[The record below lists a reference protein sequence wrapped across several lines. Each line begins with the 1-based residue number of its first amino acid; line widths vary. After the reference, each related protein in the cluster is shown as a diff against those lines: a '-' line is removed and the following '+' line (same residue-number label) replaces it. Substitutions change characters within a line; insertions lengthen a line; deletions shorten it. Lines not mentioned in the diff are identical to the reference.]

1 MAIMNEYSDMI
12 EKALSEFLVKDKDI
26 GGLVKSIEYSLM
38 AGGKR
43 VRPKLALEFCRACGG
58 EPENA
63 LDFACAVEMIHTYS
77 LIHDDLPC
85 MDNDDMRRGKP
96 SNHCAFGE
104 DTALLAGDALLTLAF
119 ETVLSENA
127 VRATSPDSV
136 ARAGRLLAN
145 FAGVQGMVGGQ
156 FIDLSIEGKK
166 VESDILEKMYGKK
179 TGALLKAS
187 CMLGC
192 IAANADVE
200 KIRAAEIFGGKIG
213 LVFQIIDDVLDVVS
227 TTDILGKPV
236 LSDEQNEKTTFMS
249 LYGEEKCRE
258 IAAVLTDE
266 ALTALDVFGTDKS
279 VGLRDF
285 AVELLNRKK

>member
-1 MAIMNEYSDMI
+1 MMNEYSDMI
-12 EKALSEFLVKDKDI
+12 ENALSEFLARDRDI
-26 GGLVKSIEYSLM
+26 RGLVESMEYSLM

-43 VRPKLALEFCRACGG
+43 VRPKLTLEFCRACKG
-58 EPENA
+58 EPGNA
-63 LDFACAVEMIHTYS
+63 LAFACAVEMIHTYS

-119 ETVLSENA
+119 ETVLSERA
-127 VRATSPDSV
+127 VRATSPDSA

-145 FAGVQGMVGGQ
+145 FAGAQGMVGGQ

-179 TGALLKAS
+179 TGALLQAS

-192 IAANADVE
+192 IAANADEE

-227 TTDILGKPV
+227 TTEILGKPV

-249 LYGEEKCRE
+249 LYGEKKCRE
-258 IAAVLTDE
+258 IAAALTDE
-266 ALTALDVFGTDKS
+266 ALTALDVFEADRS
-279 VGLRDF
+279 ASLRDF

>member
-1 MAIMNEYSDMI
+1 MNEYSEMI
-12 EKALSEFLVKDKDI
+12 ENALSEFLTRDDDVK
-26 GGLVKSIEYSLM
+26 GLVESMKYSLM

-43 VRPKLALEFCRACGG
+43 IRPKLVLEFCRVCGG
-58 EPENA
+58 KPENA
-63 LDFACAVEMIHTYS
+63 IAFASAVEMIHTYS

-119 ETVLSENA
+119 ETALSEKS
-127 VRATSPDSV
+127 VQATSPK
-136 ARAGRLLAN
+136 AAAEAGRLLAN
-145 FAGVQGMVGGQ
+145 LAGVKGMVGGQ

-166 VESDILEKMYGKK
+166 VEVEILDKMYDKK

-192 IAANADVE
+192 IAASADDE
-200 KIRAAEIFGGKIG
+200 KIKAAEIFGGKVG

-227 TTDILGKPV
+227 TTEVLGKPV
-236 LSDEQNEKTTFMS
+236 LSDLQNEKTTFMS
-249 LYGEEKCRE
+249 LYGEEKCRK
-258 IAAVLTDE
+258 IASDLTDE
-266 ALTALDVFGTDKS
+266 ALVSLDIFEADKT
-279 VGLRDF
+279 VRLKEF
-285 AVELLNRKK
+285 AVSLLNRKK